1 MGCKLG
7 KFSES
12 SIINKKLTSRIT
24 FVLHWKAEPLGR
36 NSARSRARGEK
47 HAQHSR
53 IQLLKPKKQKCEF
66 HEEQKEYS
74 HQQVFTRIFSV
85 LKT

>member
-1 MGCKLG
+1 MVSFQRAAKL
-7 KFSES
+7 
-12 SIINKKLTSRIT
+12 IKKLHLELRLYFI
-24 FVLHWKAEPLGR
+24 LHWKAEPLGR
-36 NSARSRARGEK
+36 NSARSRAGEK

-53 IQLLKPKKQKCEF
+53 IQLLKPKKEKCEF
-66 HEEQKEYS
+66 HVEQKEYS